1 MYTPTPSVYA
11 HLISTVLTASSA
23 TRSAMPSKRPW
34 TAIPRLSFLA
44 IAILRSDVLS
54 VIIDAIYVVCCLA
67 GCLSSAMMSSL
78 QMIHLLLYGNRVG
91 PQSEIIIRTKLAKSA
106 VYYMQ
111 H

>member
-1 MYTPTPSVYA
+1 MIYTLFLCIHLHPVYMLTPF
-11 HLISTVLTASSA
+11 LTVLTASSA

-54 VIIDAIYVVCCLA
+54 VIIDAHVVCCLA

-78 QMIHLLLYGNRVG
+78 QMIHLFLPNCDDFKIHSVSLR
-91 PQSEIIIRTKLAKSA
+91 
-106 VYYMQ
+106 